1 MSLPLGDFSRPILGL
16 FSGDMKTWPRPVNA
30 CNCSALCM
38 LNQNTL
44 RHTSI
49 IKKKRNNTAL
59 YLGENETTGIQIT
72 GLIIGSPEP
81 LEGSVAAFCHPVI
94 TGQIKETN
102 HHFFFLDGSSSSNL
116 VFYAQSFLDGLEN
129 INTEQ

>member
-1 MSLPLGDFSRPILGL
+1 M
-16 FSGDMKTWPRPVNA
+16 
-30 CNCSALCM
+30 
-38 LNQNTL
+38 
-44 RHTSI
+44 
-49 IKKKRNNTAL
+49 KRNNTAL

-102 HHFFFLDGSSSSNL
+102 HNFFLDGSSSSNL
-116 VFYAQSFLDGLEN
+116 VFYAQSFLDGL
-129 INTEQ
+129 